1 MFYIWSFSHR
11 VCQLSIFKV
20 SHSCD
25 NCELCTN
32 ICFLGGANRIK
43 EDMAIKQAL
52 ALQSLRGM
60 GVGHFKGPLPHLNP
74 TLQVKKNEQGGNVP
88 SISSRVQVAKG
99 QGGHITTIHCKW
111 CNIKHTIS
119 GWSWWQK
126 AGSMHASSTSW
137 ALCHMPVAPALWR
150 QKQEK
155 FGFIL
160 SSSSSWVI

>member
-1 MFYIWSFSHR
+1 VFYIWSFSHR

-74 TLQVKKNEQGGNVP
+74 TLQVKKKM
-88 SISSRVQVAKG
+88 SREVMFQVLVAE
-99 QGGHITTIHCKW
+99 CKW
-111 CNIKHTIS
+111 PKAREDIS
-119 GWSWWQK
+119 
-126 AGSMHASSTSW
+126 
-137 ALCHMPVAPALWR
+137 LPYIVND
-150 QKQEK
+150 
-155 FGFIL
+155 
-160 SSSSSWVI
+160 VI